1 MNKTDPAII
10 HRAITLIAQGY
21 GDTEIAKKIRLCPDS
36 VAHWRISYIGEIAEI
51 KKALQEKMVESA
63 ADQINALA
71 RDMLTGS
78 KLAMDLIIAKI
89 KEASPA
95 QAAVILGILQDK
107 YNMILGN
114 PSVNVSVKFQNR
126 NDMIDYVKSGVKKN
140 ITPRAPVPV
149 IETAKI
155 EGVPKPLFQINREY
169 RDAAKV
175 KIKRPRGRPRI
186 HPLPD
191 PNIPKRGRGRPRK
204 ISPLSA
210 IVTNPDNRESSHIM

>member
-1 MNKTDPAII
+1 MKKNSPEIKLKAFTM
-10 HRAITLIAQGY
+10 IAQGY
-21 GDTEIAKKIRLCPDS
+21 NDADVGKKLKLSSTTINDWRVANNPD
-36 VAHWRISYIGEIAEI
+36 IMEI